1 MDDTKVDNNQYV
13 KVENGFESNP
23 WAVEDASV
31 FLKYCCPE
39 CDFQIWNHDIFFA
52 HALENHEKSIVLF
65 GPRTDIENL
74 IVKKEQLDYD
84 EINVNEF
91 LDVDEYDPLVEVKP
105 SNSPSTQ
112 DGIFRC
118 VRCKYSNES
127 KTDVERHS
135 LATHNAHFFC
145 QTCGKILEK
154 NETIRSH
161 FAKSNGCK
169 TTKDEFKPKS
179 DSKRHIASLHD
190 ETKPHKCPTCGGG
203 FSHKFL
209 LKNHIDAVH
218 EGKKPYGCD
227 KPNCGATF
235 AKNSAL
241 KQHIASV
248 HEGRKPYVCKICDA
262 KYSAKSGLKKHISTT
277 HADILPLNFGIDAI
291 NELINA
297 DAVEIP
303 KKLKLK
309 KHKCDICELVFNH
322 RSHLN
327 KHVSTVHE
335 VNKVCELCFID
346 CKSRKELK
354 EHIIKNHQIGK
365 QKCCPHCEKTFRD
378 IDKLKFHIDLNHP
391 EHGEKKHLCT
401 VCGKGFMFMSSCR
414 IHEVNQHEKFPC
426 HICGKQLSRKFALVD
441 HLSSAHN
448 FEPNEHV
455 CEICGYSTLS
465 KQTLQKHKR
474 IKHIRKNFHK
484 CPHCEKQSHELA
496 AIHVHI
502 DSKHPDHDKKTVFC
516 DHCSKS
522 FIFAASLTKHLNN
535 LKTMAMERAK
545 KEIKNAKKLL

>member
-1 MDDTKVDNNQYV
+1 M
-13 KVENGFESNP
+13 G
-23 WAVEDASV
+23 
-31 FLKYCCPE
+31 
-39 CDFQIWNHDIFFA
+39 
-52 HALENHEKSIVLF
+52 
-65 GPRTDIENL
+65 
-74 IVKKEQLDYD
+74 
-84 EINVNEF
+84 
-91 LDVDEYDPLVEVKP
+91 
-105 SNSPSTQ
+105 
-112 DGIFRC
+112 
-118 VRCKYSNES
+118 
-127 KTDVERHS
+127 
-135 LATHNAHFFC
+135 
-145 QTCGKILEK
+145 
-154 NETIRSH
+154 
-161 FAKSNGCK
+161 KSNGCK
-169 TTKDEFKPKS
+169 TTKDEFKQKS

-218 EGKKPYGCD
+218 EGKKPYACD
-227 KPNCGATF
+227 KSNCGATF

-277 HADILPLNFGIDAI
+277 HADVLPLNFGIDAI

-378 IDKLKFHIDLNHP
+378 IDKLKYHIDLNHP

-426 HICGKQLSRKFALVD
+426 HICGKQLSRKFALAD

-465 KQTLQKHKR
+465 KQTLQKHTR

-484 CPHCEKQSHELA
+484 CPHCDKQSHELA

-522 FIFAASLTKHLNN
+522 FIFPASLTKHLNN

-545 KEIKNAKKLL
+545 KEIKNAKKML

>member
-1 MDDTKVDNNQYV
+1 MDDTKVDNIQYV
-13 KVENGFESNP
+13 KIENGFESNP

-39 CDFQIWNHDIFFA
+39 CDYQILNYEIFFA

-84 EINVNEF
+84 EINASEF
-91 LDVDEYDPLVEVKP
+91 LDVDEYNPLVEVKP
-105 SNSPSTQ
+105 SISPSTQ

-118 VRCKYSNES
+118 IRCKYSHES
-127 KTDVERHS
+127 KADVERHS
-135 LATHNAHFFC
+135 MATHNAHFFC

-161 FAKSNGCK
+161 FAKSNECK
-169 TTKDEFKPKS
+169 ETKDEFKQKS
-179 DSKRHIASLHD
+179 DSKRHIVSVHD

-203 FSHKFL
+203 FSQKFL

-218 EGKKPYGCD
+218 EGIKPYACD
-227 KPNCGATF
+227 KPNCGASF

-262 KYSAKSGLKKHISTT
+262 KYSAKSGLRKHISTI
-277 HADILPLNFGIDAI
+277 HADILPLNFGVDAI
-291 NELINA
+291 NEMIND

-309 KHKCDICELVFNH
+309 KHKCGFCEMVFDH
-322 RSHLN
+322 RSHLK
-327 KHVSTVHE
+327 KHISTVHE
-335 VNKVCELCFID
+335 VKVACEICFLD
-346 CKSRKELK
+346 CKSSKQLK
-354 EHIIKNHQIGK
+354 EHILKNHQIGA
-365 QKCCPHCEKTFRD
+365 QKCCPHCEQKCRD
-378 IDKLKFHIDLNHP
+378 IYKLKTHIEANHP
-391 EHGEKKHLCT
+391 EHGEKKHMCT
-401 VCGKGFMFMSSCR
+401 VCGKGFIFAVSCQ
-414 IHEVNQHEKFPC
+414 IHESNHEKFPC
-426 HICGKQLSRKFALVD
+426 HICGKQLSRKFALED
-441 HLSSAHN
+441 HLSTIHK
-448 FEPNEHV
+448 FEANEHV

-465 KQTLQKHKR
+465 KLTLQKHKR
-474 IKHIRKNFHK
+474 IKHVKKNFHK
-484 CPHCEKQSHELA
+484 CPHCDFQSHRLA
-496 AIHVHI
+496 TMHIHI
-502 DSKHPDHDKKTVFC
+502 DSKHPDHDQKTVFC

-535 LKTMAMERAK
+535 LKTMAIERAK
-545 KEIKNAKKLL
+545 KGIQVAKKLT